1 MQTAIEYTG
10 SSRSV
15 LVTGANS
22 GMGRATA
29 LRFAAEGWHVLAVD
43 IAESSHPAEHGIAPV
58 IADIADEAALAQAIE
73 HALAGKPRLAAV
85 INAAGIFPT
94 SSLDSFDVA
103 LYRRIFDINVLG
115 TLNVARVGA
124 RHIGPELGGSIVFFA
139 SVDAFAVSRNQLLY
153 SASKAAVVSLTR
165 SLAIELA
172 ESNIAVN
179 AIAPGWVLTEGTR
192 RGGRIEAAIA
202 GIPMKRAASVEEIAE
217 WAWNLG
223 RAPSY
228 MTGETVCVAG
238 GVFMR

>member
-1 MQTAIEYTG
+1 
-10 SSRSV
+10 
-15 LVTGANS
+15 
-22 GMGRATA
+22 
-29 LRFAAEGWHVLAVD
+29 
-43 IAESSHPAEHGIAPV
+43 
-58 IADIADEAALAQAIE
+58 
-73 HALAGKPRLAAV
+73 V

-94 SSLDSFDVA
+94 SSLESFDVE

-124 RHIGPELGGSIVFFA
+124 RHIGPELGGSMVFFA

-153 SASKAAVVSLTR
+153 SASKAAVVSFTR

-172 ESNIAVN
+172 ESGITVN

-192 RGGRIEAAIA
+192 RGGRIEAAIPD
-202 GIPMKRAASVEEIAE
+202 IPLKRAASVEEIAD

-228 MTGETVCVAG
+228 MTGETVCIAG